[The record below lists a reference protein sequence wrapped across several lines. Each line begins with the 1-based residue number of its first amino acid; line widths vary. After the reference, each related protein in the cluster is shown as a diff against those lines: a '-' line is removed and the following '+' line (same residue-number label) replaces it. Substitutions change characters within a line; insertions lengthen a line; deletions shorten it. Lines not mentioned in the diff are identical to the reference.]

1 DRLFNRLFRRRLGC
15 TSEEAPPHLIVGVL
29 EFQMGILVPPGQEPG
44 VVNGKIPVLKD
55 SLEPD
60 FQFQWEYVM
69 GVEVGAG
76 VEA

>member
-1 DRLFNRLFRRRLGC
+1 
-15 TSEEAPPHLIVGVL
+15 
-29 EFQMGILVPPGQEPG
+29 MGILVPPGQEPG

-60 FQFQWEYVM
+60 FEFQWEYVM